1 MAYVFNAAGN
11 GSAPLVVPVGGP
23 PGQRGPAGA
32 DSTVP
37 GPEGRQGP
45 AGRDGARG
53 PAGAGAVTSRQ
64 ADASVPLW
72 SAVVVSD
79 ANRCI
84 PADPSNPAHRGQVIG
99 VTAYGGMAGAQVEIQ
114 SVGDLLGPVAS
125 FSEGTA
131 LFVGTGGILTPTP
144 PASGWRQIVATAV
157 SSNQVVVA
165 LGEARVVADEG
176 TALVVPSGFAAPATS
191 DDVAAGQD
199 ANKFVTPQSLAVPLS
214 NKVDRANAREQIGI
228 ASGGTLDGVGL
239 GQSEPAAAATTDHLI
254 AKNATPYDGVNYNMS
269 SAAVPA
275 YFVHSP
281 NGFVPGPTAAASQL
295 VLSTFERG
303 WEVQELGIC
312 AFGVAKA
319 SPRPP
324 GGESGNIFTDGACV
338 LFGGG
343 VVEAGGAGGFWAFA
357 CNAEARPG
365 WTGLGCFASEHDMNN
380 FAYYAAPG
388 NPHGNICNVFING
401 IYGYP
406 ATAATWVTGTSA
418 ADLWQPNTPVAVGVT
433 REANGNIYRCI
444 VAGTTGSNSA
454 PAGTTNSIPDGS
466 AAWAYVSDAS
476 LNYCHEFGDFRQGKR
491 LIKAYSY
498 FDDTESRVVLKAN
511 SQRTHAEAVI
521 SDSSAGPVSYY
532 HDGFRTQATIRDAG
546 VSPVSIDILGS
557 HAVADVRM
565 NGGGATGLLVQGSRS
580 SSCIDLTQSFAPN
593 GVALAN
599 RMPISF
605 TGSDFQLYA
614 DVGAARWAFSQGN
627 ADRWWITTS
636 SITPAQDNTSDLG
649 FPGTGRIRNVY
660 LANNPTVTSDR
671 SLKTDISD
679 FTDAQ
684 LDAWAGVRQRL
695 FRYRAAV
702 SEKGSAAR
710 VHAGLIAQEVV
721 EALGTDAFRY
731 GLVGEDAV
739 TRTVTL
745 TRTVSVPKMEKV
757 EVEREE
763 IVVDAG
769 KAMTTIVR
777 AEVEQPVFEELPL
790 YNADGSPKVSR
801 RFKLDGNG
809 DPISRSEIIRD
820 EDGNPI
826 TVRKTVKNQQTGEDE
841 IQDTV
846 QNRVVMEVE
855 DVQEVH
861 RRPVMISVQEDYTE
875 EQPVLNAD
883 GKPAVLLN
891 IRYEQASIWE
901 AAYQRRRADRL
912 EARIAALEIGRT
924 SA

>member
-37 GPEGRQGP
+37 GPEGPQGRS
-45 AGRDGARG
+45 GRDGAQG
-53 PAGAGAVTSRQ
+53 PAGAGAVTSRE
-64 ADASVPLW
+64 ASANVPLW

-99 VTAYGGMAGAQVEIQ
+99 VTAYGGMTGAQVEIQ
-114 SVGDLLGPVAS
+114 SVGDLLGPVAD
-125 FSEGTA
+125 FAEGTP
-131 LFVGTGGILTPTP
+131 LFVGAGGILTPTP
-144 PASGWRQIVATAV
+144 PTSGWRQIVATAV
-157 SSNQVVVA
+157 SSSQIVVA
-165 LGEARVVADEG
+165 LGEARVIADEG
-176 TALVVPSGFAAPATS
+176 TALVVPSGFATAATAE
-191 DDVAAGQD
+191 DIEAGEGRD
-199 ANKFVTPQSLAVPLS
+199 KFVTPQSLAVPLS

-281 NGFVPGPTAAASQL
+281 NGFVPGPTSAASQL

-418 ADLWQPNTPVAVGVT
+418 ADLWTPNTPASVGMT

-454 PAGTTNSIPDGS
+454 PAGTTNSIPDGT
-466 AAWAYVSDAS
+466 AAWSYVSDAS

-511 SQRTHAEAVI
+511 GQRTHAEAVI
-521 SDSSAGPVSYY
+521 SDSSAGPISYY
-532 HDGFRTQATIRDAG
+532 HDGFRTQATFRDAG

-557 HAVADVRM
+557 HTVADIRM
-565 NGGGATGLLVQGSRS
+565 NGGSSTGLLVQGARS
-580 SSCIDLTQSFAPN
+580 SSCIDLTQSTSPN

-599 RMPISF
+599 KMPISF
-605 TGSDFQLYA
+605 AGSDFRLYA
-614 DVGAARWAFSQGN
+614 DVGAARWAFAQGELE
-627 ADRWWITTS
+627 RWWITTS
-636 SITPAQDNTSDLG
+636 SISPAQDNVSDLG
-649 FPGTGRIRNVY
+649 FPTTGRIRNIY
-660 LANNPTVTSDR
+660 LANNPSVTSDR
-671 SLKTDISD
+671 SLKTQITD
-679 FTDAQ
+679 FSDAQ
-684 LDAWAGVRQRL
+684 LDAWGRVRQRL

-702 SEKGSAAR
+702 AEKGNEAR
-710 VHAGLIAQEVV
+710 IHAGLIAQEVV
-721 EALGTDAFRY
+721 AALGDDAFLY
-731 GLVGEDAV
+731 GVVGQDAAV
-739 TRTVTL
+739 RSVVRTRTA
-745 TRTVSVPKMEKV
+745 SAPKMV
-757 EVEREE
+757 AMEVEREE
-763 IVVDAG
+763 IVVEDGRAF
-769 KAMTTIVR
+769 TRLVR
-777 AEVEQPVFEELPL
+777 VEVEEPAFEEFPL
-790 YNADGSPKVSR
+790 FNSDGSPKMSR
-801 RFKLDGNG
+801 RFKLDANG
-809 DPISRSEIIRD
+809 DPISRSEIVRGI
-820 EDGNPI
+820 DGEPA
-826 TVRKTVKNQQTGEDE
+826 TVRKVMKNPETGAEE
-841 IQDTV
+841 FQDTI
-846 QNRVVMEVE
+846 QTKVVMEVE
-855 DVQEVH
+855 DVQDTY
-861 RRPVMISVQEDYTE
+861 RRPVMVDIEETYTE
-875 EQPVLNAD
+875 DEPVLDEA

-912 EARIAALEIGRT
+912 EARLSALE
-924 SA
+924 AK